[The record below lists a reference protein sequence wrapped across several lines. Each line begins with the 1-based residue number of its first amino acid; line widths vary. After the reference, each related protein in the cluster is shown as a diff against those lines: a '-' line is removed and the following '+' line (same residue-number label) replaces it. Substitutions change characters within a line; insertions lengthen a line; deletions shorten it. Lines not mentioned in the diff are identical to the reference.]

1 MAKKLFEVEYHPG
14 EEVVLRFKAPELP
27 FVPEATK
34 GHFRMARKEMLLAL
48 RSLLDRAIERA
59 EEAEKRTKAKRKT
72 KIEVQ

>member
-1 MAKKLFEVEYHPG
+1 MAERIFEIEHQPG
-14 EEVVLRFKAPELP
+14 EEVILRFKLTGLP

-34 GHFRMARKEMLLAL
+34 GHFRMAHKEMMLAL

-59 EEAEKRTKAKRKT
+59 EEAEKTKTKKRT

>member
-1 MAKKLFEVEYHPG
+1 MAERMFEVEYHPG
-14 EEVVLRFKAPELP
+14 EEVVLRFKVSGLP

-48 RSLLDRAIERA
+48 RSLLDKTIEQA
-59 EEAEKRTKAKRKT
+59 EEAEKPKAKKRT

>member
-1 MAKKLFEVEYHPG
+1 MAERVFEVEYHPG
-14 EEVVLRFKAPELP
+14 EEVVLRFKVPGLP

-59 EEAEKRTKAKRKT
+59 EEAEKTKAKRRT